1 MDHSQ
6 LLPSLPYFQRNQK
19 ERQKKK
25 LKDKRAKCVIARL
38 VERRMWGKASRQI
51 LWAVKD
57 MPLGNAVQ
65 VS

>member
-1 MDHSQ
+1 MGHSQ
-6 LLPSLPYFQRNQK
+6 LLPSLPYFQRKQK

-25 LKDKRAKCVIARL
+25 PKGKRAKCVVARL
-38 VERRMWGKASRQI
+38 VGEGRQQI

-57 MPLGNAVQ
+57 MPSGNDVQ